1 MTAKPGIF
9 KPLKLK
15 SFRALFGAQLFSDL
29 GNWLDLIA
37 LQVIVAYHWGLDET
51 AIASVIIVLG
61 LPWVIIGPF
70 ASVFVD
76 RMPKK
81 AVMIVCLLL
90 RIVFVAGL
98 FYSPNLYLL
107 LLFVFLKGTVSALY
121 DPARQSAIRMIVPES
136 MLPEAVTLSQLS
148 VNTMKIAG
156 PALGGGI
163 IAVFGPKSPFLFEAA
178 GFFIAVIFLLFLP
191 SLKSFEESD
200 KKMAG
205 DQTGKGEFWKDFS
218 EGIKHIFHTPLLK
231 ISIILSS
238 AAFFIIFLYDGL
250 FVFIAKQIGFNEG
263 NFGLLISAVGA
274 GSVAGSLLLGQW
286 TGWNRKPIHLMSS
299 SAILSGIFI
308 AAVGLGGLGFLNLPQ
323 LAWIIGACFL
333 GLLGAGE
340 SVPYGYVLQSET
352 PKQMMGRVSAAAM
365 SLQTFSMLIAP
376 AAGALLAK
384 QLGVSFVMIGAGM
397 ATTLLGFTMLIVIW
411 KKSGFLQSIGGKQLD
426 G

>member
-1 MTAKPGIF
+1 MKPGIF

-15 SFRALFGAQLFSDL
+15 SFRSLFGAQLFSDL
-29 GNWLDLIA
+29 GNWLDFIA

-76 RMPKK
+76 RLPKK

-90 RIVFVAGL
+90 RIVFVGGL
-98 FYSPNLYLL
+98 FYAPNLYIL

-121 DPARQSAIRMIVPES
+121 DPARQSAIRMIVPDS

-178 GFFIAVIFLLFLP
+178 GFIAAIVFLLFLP
-191 SLKSFEESD
+191 SLTSFEESD
-200 KKMAG
+200 KRMAE
-205 DQTGKGEFWKDFS
+205 DYTVKTSYWKEFS
-218 EGIKHIFHTPLLK
+218 EGIKHIFHTPLLRV
-231 ISIILSS
+231 SIILSS

-250 FVFIAKQIGFNEG
+250 FIFIAKQIGFKEG

-274 GSVAGSLLLGQW
+274 GSVAGSLLLGHW
-286 TGWNRKPIHLMSS
+286 TGWNRKPVHLMSS
-299 SAILSGIFI
+299 SAILSGTFI
-308 AAVGLGGLGFLNLPQ
+308 VAVGLGGLGLLNFPPLV
-323 LAWIIGACFL
+323 WIIGACLL

-384 QLGVSFVMIGAGM
+384 QLGASFVMIGAGL
-397 ATTLLGFTMLIVIW
+397 ATTLLGSSMLMVIW
-411 KKSGFLQSIGGKQLD
+411 KKSGSLQPISRKQLD

>member
-1 MTAKPGIF
+1 MKPGIF

-15 SFRALFGAQLFSDL
+15 SFRSLFGAQLFSDL
-29 GNWLDLIA
+29 GNWLDFIA

-76 RMPKK
+76 RLPKK
-81 AVMIVCLLL
+81 AVMIVCLFL
-90 RIVFVAGL
+90 RIAFVAGL
-98 FYSPNLYLL
+98 FYAPNLYIL

-121 DPARQSAIRMIVPES
+121 DPARQSAIRMIVPDS

-178 GFFIAVIFLLFLP
+178 GFVISIIFLIFLP
-191 SLKSFEESD
+191 SLKSSEESD
-200 KKMAG
+200 KRIAEDYTVKSS
-205 DQTGKGEFWKDFS
+205 FWKEFS
-218 EGIKHIFHTPLLK
+218 EGIKHIFYTPLLR

-250 FVFIAKQIGFNEG
+250 FIFIAKQIGFNEG

-274 GSVAGSLLLGQW
+274 GSVAGSLLLGHW
-286 TGWNRKPIHLMSS
+286 TGWNQKPVHLMSS
-299 SAILSGIFI
+299 SAILSGTFI
-308 AAVGLGGLGFLNLPQ
+308 VAVGLGGLGFLNFPPLV
-323 LAWIIGACFL
+323 WIIGACLL

-352 PKQMMGRVSAAAM
+352 PKKMMGRVSAAAM

-384 QLGVSFVMIGAGM
+384 QLGASFVMIGAGL
-397 ATTLLGFTMLIVIW
+397 ATTLLGVTMLMVIC
-411 KKSGFLQSIGGKQLD
+411 KKSGTFQPISGKQLD